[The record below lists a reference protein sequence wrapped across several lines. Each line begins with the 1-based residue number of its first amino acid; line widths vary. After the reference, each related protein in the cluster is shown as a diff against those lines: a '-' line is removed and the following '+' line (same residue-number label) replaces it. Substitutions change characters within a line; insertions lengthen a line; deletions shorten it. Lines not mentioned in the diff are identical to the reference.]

1 MLSLQSLSKCSYR
14 TKLHSVLFLLV
25 LVFVRGFEHFDNLS
39 IFKNAVACLLSK
51 QVLSARAG
59 IRTRVGGMKTHYD
72 GPGYTTR
79 ATAVPPTTP

>member
-1 MLSLQSLSKCSYR
+1 MASEDAEFL
-14 TKLHSVLFLLV
+14 KLVYVSQ
-25 LVFVRGFEHFDNLS
+25 FEF
-39 IFKNAVACLLSK
+39 IEIATFKNAVACLLSK